1 MKLSSV
7 DYYLDWPV
15 SIKLKNLREFI
26 ITNLEKKGDLIRWSI
41 VDIQDSIDSFG
52 TKKLKNKKN
61 INFFSYN
68 LYFNSNFVF

>member
-7 DYYLDWPV
+7 NYYLYWPV

-41 VDIQDSIDSFG
+41 VDIQNSIDSFG
-52 TKKLKNKKN
+52 TKKLKIKAVLA
-61 INFFSYN
+61 S
-68 LYFNSNFVF
+68 

>member
-41 VDIQDSIDSFG
+41 VDIQNSIDSFG
-52 TKKLKNKKN
+52 EKKLKIRTVLAN
-61 INFFSYN
+61 
-68 LYFNSNFVF
+68 

>member
-1 MKLSSV
+1 MKLSSI

-41 VDIQDSIDSFG
+41 VDIQDSVDSFG
-52 TKKLKNKKN
+52 TRKLKIKAVLAN
-61 INFFSYN
+61 
-68 LYFNSNFVF
+68 

>member
-26 ITNLEKKGDLIRWSI
+26 ILNLEKKGDLIRWSI
-41 VDIQDSIDSFG
+41 VDIQNSIDSFG
-52 TKKLKNKKN
+52 TKKLKIKAVIANKK
-61 INFFSYN
+61 I
-68 LYFNSNFVF
+68 

>member
-1 MKLSSV
+1 MNLISV

-52 TKKLKNKKN
+52 TKKLKIKA
-61 INFFSYN
+61 
-68 LYFNSNFVF
+68 VFAN

>member
-7 DYYLDWPV
+7 NFYLNWPV

-41 VDIQDSIDSFG
+41 VDIENSIDSFG
-52 TKKLKNKKN
+52 TKKLKIKAVLAN
-61 INFFSYN
+61 
-68 LYFNSNFVF
+68 